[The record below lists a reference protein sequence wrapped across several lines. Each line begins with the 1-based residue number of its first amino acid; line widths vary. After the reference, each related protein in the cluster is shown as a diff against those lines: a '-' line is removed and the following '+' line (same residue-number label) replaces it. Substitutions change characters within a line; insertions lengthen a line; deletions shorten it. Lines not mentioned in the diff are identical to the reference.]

1 MDLRP
6 RCLLQNWHLSA
17 QSARTAAQTQLI
29 TRTLHACSELCR
41 SAVQKHCQYTEVC
54 CWSLSGLTNTNDRLV
69 RINDHII
76 SELASQV
83 NAVSVLRFICLDLK
97 ILTALFGIFL
107 QLTIPTKLLLIRS
120 QNRLSGL
127 TQHISPRLLSHA
139 PVSWLAHRLFI
150 ILTVMTTTTSS

>member
-1 MDLRP
+1 MFVTKLTS
-6 RCLLQNWHLSA
+6 LS
-17 QSARTAAQTQLI
+17 SVSTAAQTQLI
-29 TRTLHACSELCR
+29 ARTLHACSELCR

-83 NAVSVLRFICLDLK
+83 TAVSVLRFICLDLK

-120 QNRLSGL
+120 QNRLSGVM
-127 TQHISPRLLSHA
+127 QHISPSLLSHA
-139 PVSWLAHRLFI
+139 PAGWHTEYLLF
-150 ILTVMTTTTSS
+150 LQR